1 MLTFHEV
8 PEVCLWPVSVNVE
21 HREDI
26 LPKLEIV
33 ERERLLAE
41 EGCTEGEKNKKK
53 MREPEDMSIR
63 FLKEVL
69 DDFNITYKASE
80 KKRDLIA
87 KVRQA

>member
-8 PEVCLWPVSVNVE
+8 PEVRLWPVSVNVE
-21 HREDI
+21 HPEDI
-26 LPKLEIV
+26 LPKLEIA

-41 EGCTEGEKNKKK
+41 ERCREEEKNKKK